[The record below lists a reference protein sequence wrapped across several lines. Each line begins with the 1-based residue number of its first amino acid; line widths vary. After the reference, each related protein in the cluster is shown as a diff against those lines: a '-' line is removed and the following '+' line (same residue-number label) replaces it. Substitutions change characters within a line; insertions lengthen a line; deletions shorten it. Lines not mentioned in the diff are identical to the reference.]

1 MDGLQI
7 CVRMT
12 DGISFSLSSH
22 CHSNKGLIEGAGAP
36 ARKKALGQGGRQEEL
51 EREHGGRIGKRHK
64 ERAGCHNS
72 KSCYHSQVGR
82 SAGRPA
88 TSAHLMVFHM
98 LKPSSGF
105 MLFALPPARPTKVG
119 SQSEMW
125 ISSWLTLPGCCS
137 SGLAT
142 NPTPRI
148 PPSHSDHFLPRSGQL
163 LPPDS
168 V

>member
-1 MDGLQI
+1 MN
-7 CVRMT
+7 

-51 EREHGGRIGKRHK
+51 EREYRGKDRKEAQREGRL
-64 ERAGCHNS
+64 S
-72 KSCYHSQVGR
+72 KLQELLSLT
-82 SAGRPA
+82 GRPA
-88 TSAHLMVFHM
+88 RPPPGRLHPPSTLAHLMVFHM

-105 MLFALPPARPTKVG
+105 VPLVLPPARPTRVG